1 MYGTWRLSIKGCLE
15 QLHTVRYEMLNTE
28 FKFALVQGLM
38 AMGQSDEAMTLI
50 DETIRLI
57 RDRTA
62 TKNRVALIK
71 HDAAAG
77 NRK

>member
-1 MYGTWRLSIKGCLE
+1 
-15 QLHTVRYEMLNTE
+15 
-28 FKFALVQGLM
+28 
-38 AMGQSDEAMTLI
+38 MGQSDEAMMLI

-71 HDAAAG
+71 HDAVQATENKPYYKLVSMKLARSVCSSAVSPKP
-77 NRK
+77 NLRL